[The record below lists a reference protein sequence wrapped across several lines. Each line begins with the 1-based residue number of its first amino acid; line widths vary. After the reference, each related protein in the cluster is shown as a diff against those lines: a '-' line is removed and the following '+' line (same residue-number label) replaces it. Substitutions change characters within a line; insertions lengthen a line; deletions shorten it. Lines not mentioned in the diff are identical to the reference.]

1 MYKRSVQV
9 TALARRER
17 KVKEGKGKGNSK
29 KEIVHPFNK
38 RDDKVKNSGVKHISF
53 LRGLAINQ

>member
-17 KVKEGKGKGNSK
+17 KVKEGKGKGNRK
-29 KEIVHPFNK
+29 KKLYTLLTKGMIKLRTVELSI
-38 RDDKVKNSGVKHISF
+38 F
-53 LRGLAINQ
+53 LFYMV

>member
-17 KVKEGKGKGNSK
+17 KVKEGKGKGNRK
-29 KEIVHPFNK
+29 KKKLYTLLTKGMIKLRTVELSI
-38 RDDKVKNSGVKHISF
+38 F
-53 LRGLAINQ
+53 LFYMV

>member
-29 KEIVHPFNK
+29 KKIVHPFNK

-53 LRGLAINQ
+53 LCGLAINQ

>member
-9 TALARRER
+9 TALVRRER

-29 KEIVHPFNK
+29 KKFNK

-53 LRGLAINQ
+53 LHGLAINQ